1 MISQNT
7 ANQFVKTNLDI
18 DTNDFVIDET
28 RGWAIQSWTTP
39 FPQGKLPTRSFTDNP
54 DKERLWGMVGTQ
66 DSINFDPL
74 TQSVILTKN
83 LKQTLVIDGKR
94 KSVTKPTV
102 RTIFQKGAKYVMH
115 IYNGITAELLTLNWA
130 TIAASNSLISQV
142 KTEYAAFYGS
152 SDGDTEA
159 ANLINFM
166 ATSELVLKHKPF
178 TLSTDEIDVDYVIHD
193 TENGVRV
200 EVETA
205 VNGTITNPER
215 IFTQMSPVKPMQGIP
230 NTAQN
235 RGSGSAFSQRQSF
248 ELSSDL
254 NVRGVEHV
262 MAGGI
267 FNFKTVATVQDT
279 NGNNVYKEHNQ
290 PIDLTRDLPSFNYFN
305 L

>member
-74 TQSVILTKN
+74 TQSVVLTKN
-83 LKQTLVIDGKR
+83 VKQTLVIDGKR

-130 TIAASNSLISQV
+130 AIAASNSLIGQV
-142 KTEYAAFYGS
+142 KAEYAAFYGS
-152 SDGDTEA
+152 SDGESEA

-166 ATSELVLKHKPF
+166 ATSELVLKYKPF
-178 TLSTDEIDVDYVIHD
+178 TMSGDQVGVEYAVNRVDGRVGIHVYP
-193 TENGVRV
+193 T
-200 EVETA
+200 
-205 VNGTITNPER
+205 VNGTEVSPER
-215 IFTQMSPVKPMQGIP
+215 IFTQMYPAKPMQGLP

-235 RGSGSAFSQRQSF
+235 RGSGAAFSQRQSF

-267 FNFKTVATVQDT
+267 FNFKTVVTVQDS

-290 PIDLTRDLPSFNYFN
+290 PIDLTRELPSYNYFN